1 MVSRVRYVI
10 VVMLAALLG
19 INGAAAAVIDTSIA
33 LRDLRTKLDKLY
45 VGAPYRNSQI
55 SAKVISL
62 RTGETLYERN
72 ADKPLVPASTTKL
85 FSTASLYTM
94 RGAGAELVTDVRVT
108 GTIDQAGILHGDMYI
123 VGCGDALLSVSDIDM
138 LADQIERLGIK
149 RIMGSIYGD
158 GTLFDGNVDRAR
170 YSGDNENV
178 EPLPPITALSLQRGS
193 LAIVVSASRSGALSV
208 QPIPASDGIDIV
220 NNVAVGVRR
229 QRTNNASVSKR
240 SRKVTTP
247 RSPKRAAG
255 RGRKR
260 AYYESVDDARII
272 DRVGDAPRIR
282 RRGSSRSGRVR
293 SIARVSASSSM
304 TPQGIQRI
312 VVSGRI
318 SPGTSTTVYAS
329 FVKPAIATAGVLK
342 QRLRTRG
349 IVIQGTLAERQHPES
364 STSIAKV
371 RRPLS
376 EFASIVNKKSDNY
389 LAEHVFKMCG
399 AAYGVRPSSASAAQ
413 QCVARVLDS
422 MGVPKNGC
430 VFNDGSGLSRR
441 NQVSATTQVSLLKS
455 IAMQPWAQE
464 FKSTLAIAGSDGTIR
479 KRLTGTY
486 AAHNVHAKTGTLR
499 NVSALA
505 GYVVTRDGE
514 PLAFSFISNGNSVS
528 SYKYTEDMAAL
539 ILASFSRNAS
549 TTGQMPTLQQHVSDK
564 DSIQANGSGQ

>member
-1 MVSRVRYVI
+1 MVSRVRYAV
-10 VVMLAALLG
+10 VVMLAALFSV
-19 INGAAAAVIDTSIA
+19 NGAVAAVIDTSTA
-33 LRDLRTKLDKLY
+33 LRDLRVKLDKLY
-45 VGAPYRNSQI
+45 ASAPYRNSQI

-62 RTGETLYERN
+62 RSGETLYERN

-85 FSTASLYTM
+85 FSTATLYTM

-108 GTIDQAGILHGDMYI
+108 GTIDQAGTLHGDMYI
-123 VGCGDALLSVSDIDM
+123 VGCGDALLSMSDIDM

-149 RIMGSIYGD
+149 RVTGSIFGD
-158 GTLFDGNVDRAR
+158 GSLFDGNVDRAR
-170 YSGDNENV
+170 YSGDNEAV

-193 LAIVVSASRSGALSV
+193 LAIVVSASRSGSLSV
-208 QPIPASDGIDIV
+208 QPIPASDGIDII
-220 NNVAVGVRR
+220 NNVSVGARR
-229 QRTNNASVSKR
+229 QRASKAAVSKR
-240 SRKVTTP
+240 SRNAPKP
-247 RSPKRAAG
+247 RQNKRTLG
-255 RGRKR
+255 RGRRR
-260 AYYESVDDARII
+260 AQIETFDETSVM
-272 DRVGDAPRIR
+272 DRVGDAPRNR
-282 RRGSSRSGRVR
+282 RRAQSSRGRVR
-293 SIARVSASSSM
+293 SIARISASSSINA
-304 TPQGIQRI
+304 QGIQRI

-318 SPGTSTTVYAS
+318 SPGTSTTVYTS
-329 FVKPAIATAGVLK
+329 FTKPALVTAGVLK

-349 IVIQGTLAERQHPES
+349 ITIQGALSERQHPES

-371 RRPLS
+371 SRPLS

-399 AAYGVRPSSASAAQ
+399 AAYGARPSNASAAQ
-413 QCVARVLDS
+413 QCVARALDS
-422 MGVPKNGC
+422 MGVPKVGC

-455 IAMQPWAQE
+455 IALQPWAQE

-479 KRLTGTY
+479 RRLTGTY
-486 AAHNVHAKTGTLR
+486 AANNVHAKTGTLR

-539 ILASFSRNAS
+539 ILASFSRSAAGN
-549 TTGQMPTLQQHVSDK
+549 GPMPVIQQSIIDE
-564 DSIQANGSGQ
+564 DSIDPAGSGQ